1 MPEAVQTAYRSCPP
15 DIQNRIRRVCE
26 VWRTRNVFEKPI
38 LDAIESRISEIDK
51 SKGSSGKKTLMGNNL
66 FSSSSSTGVPKE
78 LETVAP
84 LQIAVTK
91 ATIAA
96 RPHID
101 AAQSEYVKITDPDAI
116 QPSPPVYAARLSSL
130 IKSLASAE
138 SSLSASIK
146 ARQALVSDIAK
157 ILEINKSALAKDEE
171 TYMEVESRKTST
183 EAKKR
188 EVEDAIMKGLASTD
202 SPGALNAEENSP
214 QAYMSE
220 RPEVEELTPEPEDLP
235 LDTTSGGLD
244 YIDEQPIETNPAL
257 AAALSGFDNG
267 VTTGTVRKASGSGL
281 NGMSAKRRKMSHD
294 EDNAIPD
301 LGPMENL
308 LGSDV
313 PTADD
318 VTGDLDADVN
328 ELLAQEG
335 AKA

>member
-1 MPEAVQTAYRSCPP
+1 
-15 DIQNRIRRVCE
+15 
-26 VWRTRNVFEKPI
+26 
-38 LDAIESRISEIDK
+38 
-51 SKGSSGKKTLMGNNL
+51 MGNNL

-101 AAQSEYVKITDPDAI
+101 AAQLEYVKINDPDAT

-146 ARQALVSDIAK
+146 ARQALVSDIEK
-157 ILEINKSALAKDEE
+157 ILEINRSALAKDEG

-202 SPGALNAEENSP
+202 SPGALNTEENDP
-214 QAYMSE
+214 QAYVSE

-235 LDTTSGGLD
+235 PDTMSGGLD
-244 YIDEQPIETNPAL
+244 YVEEDPAESNPAL
-257 AAALSGFDNG
+257 DAALAGFDDG
-267 VTTGTVRKASGSGL
+267 ATTGTIRKASGSGL
-281 NGMSAKRRKMSHD
+281 NGMSSKRRKMSHN
-294 EDNAIPD
+294 EDNPVPD

-308 LGSDV
+308 LGSDA
-313 PTADD
+313 PTGDD
-318 VTGDLDADVN
+318 TIGDLDADVN
-328 ELLAQEG
+328 ELLAQES